1 MICTSICMISA
12 TMIEVRS
19 DVQGTGGLDATG
31 RAAAMPRSDRHASK
45 PTANENW
52 KTAFAMQAASLR
64 DRPGGPLLDEAGV
77 NALRDLDRHPINK
90 SFSMD
95 SVKEDNSAASSEVSA
110 QATGITALTSAVGS
124 RCHIDG
130 RLSLKDN
137 AHLHE
142 PSTTETT
149 SCSSSTRA
157 EMDLPS
163 LRLKPDD
170 AAQLSMMKP
179 ASGMV
184 SVSAVPRPASW
195 TKNTIGKEEKHSATP
210 PSHFDHS
217 MTDGFV
223 QLATDSN
230 PTTAN
235 QFYLPSSVII
245 SVPDASRS
253 SVNVRVN
260 SASETMFLHVDPS
273 HPSGGPAAKKY
284 LEVISAVESAVKGDP
299 SPVNASSRIA
309 LFDRASGTQTL
320 SGDVD
325 IDAPVGREEG
335 LADPLGGELST
346 DRQNFG
352 FVIAT
357 TPSANETKGTAQIT
371 GDRLSS
377 HIQSDLTALPIIAV
391 DGHARENLSSVSA
404 QGDRSLGQSGRDS
417 ERSISTEGLVLNT
430 TIAMEGT
437 SAASGSGGRT
447 VVPLA
452 SDAASERKTESRAAG
467 VISVSTG
474 GSVLHAA
481 VVHPEQTT
489 VTVNGQ
495 AGRAVVE
502 TTSNPF
508 SLMDA
513 HGDNGSERQ
522 SELTASAASGKEPS
536 LAFGYLDPKLGYIE
550 LQAHMA
556 GDDIHA
562 SLQPLRPES
571 GAALE
576 GHLHALAGW
585 MSEHQTPVESLT
597 VLTSSGSI
605 MQRDNTNG
613 QGSDGGGQR
622 LAHSGF
628 AHSGSAH
635 SDRGMAGQ
643 NSSGN
648 YGGGKEEKFQGKV
661 VDVSN
666 ANGLSSVE
674 RFGWSVGR
682 MSESLVVPVNK
693 AGNSISVLA

>member
-19 DVQGTGGLDATG
+19 DMQGTEGSDATG
-31 RAAAMPRSDRHASK
+31 RAAGMPGSGRHASE
-45 PTANENW
+45 PMANENW
-52 KTAFAMQAASLR
+52 KTAFATQAASLR
-64 DRPGGPLLDEAGV
+64 DRPGGSLLDEAGV
-77 NALRDLDRHPINK
+77 NALQDLEGRPINT
-90 SFSMD
+90 SFPMD
-95 SVKEDNSAASSEVSA
+95 SVKEDDSAASSEASA
-110 QATGITALTSAVGS
+110 QAGGAMALTGTLGS
-124 RCHIDG
+124 SCHIDG
-130 RLSLKDN
+130 RLALKGN

-142 PSTTETT
+142 TSTTETT

-170 AAQLSMMKP
+170 AAQVSMMKP

-184 SVSAVPRPASW
+184 SISAVPRPASW
-195 TKNTIGKEEKHSATP
+195 TKNTIAKEEKHSATP
-210 PSHFDHS
+210 PGHFDHS
-217 MTDGFV
+217 MADGFV
-223 QLATDSN
+223 PLATGSD

-253 SVNVRVN
+253 SINVRVN
-260 SASETMFLHVDPS
+260 SASETMFLRVDPS
-273 HPSGGPAAKKY
+273 HPSGGAAGKEY
-284 LEVISAVESAVKGDP
+284 LEVISAAESAVKGDP
-299 SPVNASSRIA
+299 SLVNASRPIVV
-309 LFDRASGTQTL
+309 FDRASGTQTL
-320 SGDVD
+320 CSDVNV
-325 IDAPVGREEG
+325 DAPVGREEG

-352 FVIAT
+352 AVIAT
-357 TPSANETKGTAQIT
+357 TPSVNETKGTAQIT
-371 GDRLSS
+371 SDRLSS
-377 HIQSDLTALPIIAV
+377 HIQSGLTASPLIAV

-404 QGDRSLGQSGRDS
+404 KGDLSLGQSGRDS

-430 TIAMEGT
+430 TIAMAGT

-447 VVPLA
+447 LVPLA

-481 VVHPEQTT
+481 VVHPEQTP

-495 AGRAVVE
+495 AGRAVIE

-597 VLTSSGSI
+597 VLTSSESI

-613 QGSDGGGQR
+613 QSSDGGGQR
-622 LAHSGF
+622 FAHSGF
-628 AHSGSAH
+628 AHSGSTH

-648 YGGGKEEKFQGKV
+648 YGGGNEENLQGKV

-674 RFGWSVGR
+674 RFDWSVGR
-682 MSESLVVPVNK
+682 MSESFVVPVNN